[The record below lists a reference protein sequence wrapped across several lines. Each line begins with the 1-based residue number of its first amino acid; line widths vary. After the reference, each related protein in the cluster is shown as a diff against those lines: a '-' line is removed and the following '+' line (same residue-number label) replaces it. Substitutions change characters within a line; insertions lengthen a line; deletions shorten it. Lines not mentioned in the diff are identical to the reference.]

1 MALLQSHNL
10 FLVSSSS
17 SPKIAPKQNGWRY
30 KASLQNPANLQ
41 NRGGLSL
48 PKLQNMI
55 NMEELRMRK
64 ASSSSSTITNKPP
77 QTMPATATDD
87 KGADLLVAKLH
98 MIAEVA
104 ADRAEMHAIIGE
116 QRNNWNSLLLNSI
129 NSITLTA
136 SIMAGLST
144 ISIGGDQGSPH
155 FLAFKLSSALLYTV
169 ATGMMFLV
177 NKIQPSQLAEEQRNA
192 TRLFKQLERSI
203 RTTLKL
209 SSTHTELDV
218 EEAMEKVLALDKAY
232 PLPLLPGMLEKFPK
246 KLEPTVW
253 WPKLQLP
260 KRRVVP
266 HNVANNIGNNEKSI
280 RWNEEVE
287 EGMRGLLKV
296 LKEKDEDQ
304 YVWFGNLF
312 VKINKCLAISGP
324 SLAGLAAVGAGLIG
338 TPALGQWPVLL
349 AVMGGVLATAVNT
362 LEHGFQIGMLLEM
375 FRNCAGFYKKL
386 GEEIELNLDESTE
399 MEKREN
405 LELFEMHMA
414 LQLGRRVSEL
424 KDFAPYASP
433 SVKGDEFQ
441 GFAGKLF

>member
-1 MALLQSHNL
+1 MALILQSHNL
-10 FLVSSSS
+10 FLASSST
-17 SPKIAPKQNGWRY
+17 KIAPKQNGGRY
-30 KASLQNPANLQ
+30 KASLQNPVNLQ

-64 ASSSSSTITNKPP
+64 TSSGSSTITKKPP
-77 QTMPATATDD
+77 QTMPATAIDD
-87 KGADLLVAKLH
+87 KGADLLVVKLH

-155 FLAFKLSSALLYTV
+155 FLAFKLSSALLYTA

-192 TRLFKQLERSI
+192 TRLFKQLERSL
-203 RTTLKL
+203 RTTLEL
-209 SSTHTELDV
+209 YTPTEMDV

-266 HNVANNIGNNEKSI
+266 HNMTNSIGNNEKSI

-287 EGMRGLLKV
+287 EGMRGLRKV

-338 TPALGQWPVLL
+338 TPALGQWPLLL
-349 AVMGGVLATAVNT
+349 AVMGGVLATAINT

-399 MEKREN
+399 VEKREN
-405 LELFEMHMA
+405 VELFEMQMA

>member
-10 FLVSSSS
+10 FLASS

-30 KASLQNPANLQ
+30 KASLQNPVNYLQ
-41 NRGGLSL
+41 TRGISL
-48 PKLQNMI
+48 PKT
-55 NMEELRMRK
+55 
-64 ASSSSSTITNKPP
+64 SSSSSTITKKPP

-87 KGADLLVAKLH
+87 KGADLLVTKLYT
-98 MIAEVA
+98 IAEVA

-155 FLAFKLSSALLYTV
+155 FLAFKLSSAVLYTAV
-169 ATGMMFLV
+169 TGMMFLV

-203 RTTLKL
+203 RTTLDL
-209 SSTHTELDV
+209 YSTPTEMDV

-266 HNVANNIGNNEKSI
+266 HNMTNSIGNNEKSI

-399 MEKREN
+399 VEKREN
-405 LELFEMHMA
+405 VELFEMQMA

-433 SVKGDEFQ
+433 SVKGDEFP